1 MKTKKHKKRKR
12 KKNNRI
18 EAHYSQ
24 LQCHIYISKY
34 MYIYIY
40 IYIIYIPFM
49 YKYNTIILHGN
60 SAEKDCIV
68 YCLSK
73 RACSEKM
80 LNIAGRTTVKEGRRG
95 VYNINNS
102 CWCTQHSR
110 ACTHTHKHTHAHLRA
125 SLIQF
130 LYKTPSTAGP

>member
-1 MKTKKHKKRKR
+1 
-12 KKNNRI
+12 
-18 EAHYSQ
+18 
-24 LQCHIYISKY
+24 
-34 MYIYIY
+34 
-40 IYIIYIPFM
+40 M

-68 YCLSK
+68 YCLK
-73 RACSEKM
+73 ACCSEKM

-110 ACTHTHKHTHAHLRA
+110 ARTHTHTNTHAHTCA
-125 SLIQF
+125 QV
-130 LYKTPSTAGP
+130 